1 MVEGKSSKYGL
12 QSQVLDFQS
21 VTISKEEEKLR
32 EKTKFMFRYNGT
44 FIASWEIF
52 IILVAIINSI
62 TIPFQVFYQEWTLS
76 YLNSDAFNIL
86 DAIIDQI
93 FLVDIVIQFR
103 TTFLDQNLGQEIAD
117 PVLIR
122 KRYLNGSFFID
133 FLSSFPFVSFFQPFI
148 NEGVFLQVLQALG
161 LFKLI
166 RLSRILPTLRKQ
178 NLPYDQKIMIKIILM
193 SFAIVIVLHMF
204 SAAWFYIVAENQ
216 RWVHNMDF
224 MYNGQDTAYQPY
236 FESDE
241 TDTTFTRRYLILMYT
256 GFYLFGVGEVVPRSS
271 WIEFLG
277 AFMLL
282 SISQLANAAIIGFLL
297 TYLEEL
303 NKDVSEYS
311 KKISL
316 CNTAMLNLKLSK
328 PLRQ

>member
-1 MVEGKSSKYGL
+1 
-12 QSQVLDFQS
+12 
-21 VTISKEEEKLR
+21 
-32 EKTKFMFRYNGT
+32 
-44 FIASWEIF
+44 
-52 IILVAIINSI
+52 
-62 TIPFQVFYQEWTLS
+62 
-76 YLNSDAFNIL
+76 
-86 DAIIDQI
+86 
-93 FLVDIVIQFR
+93 
-103 TTFLDQNLGQEIAD
+103 
-117 PVLIR
+117 
-122 KRYLNGSFFID
+122 
-133 FLSSFPFVSFFQPFI
+133 
-148 NEGVFLQVLQALG
+148 
-161 LFKLI
+161 
-166 RLSRILPTLRKQ
+166 
-178 NLPYDQKIMIKIILM
+178 MIKIILM